1 MGNAAGMAMSD
12 ERAAPQPAATRLR
25 PANRDSAIMTDRAI
39 LKVDNISKSYAGV
52 TALDSVSL
60 SAERNRIVGIVGE
73 NGAGKTTL
81 FNIISGIIPADGGR
95 IELDGREI
103 RPANYREAS
112 LLGIS
117 RVFQEQALIPNIAVY
132 ENLLLAHEDRFV
144 RWGQLIDKRR
154 MIDVAQRIVSA
165 IGLDIDVRR
174 PTSDYDFSVR
184 QAIEIARACLVPQ
197 MVLGIEHLVI
207 LLDEPTS
214 ALARNEEEAFFKLV
228 AGLKEH
234 GTVLFVSHRLNEV
247 LRISDVIYVMKD
259 GRIVA
264 EVDPAEADERR
275 LHGLMVGRARDED
288 YYHERGQQAVDA
300 APPALRVEHL
310 SRRGEYQDISLTL
323 RQGEILG
330 IGGLLDSGKSALG
343 KGIAGVV
350 APDRGTVAI
359 GHEAPAR
366 PQLSRL
372 MARGLGY
379 VPAERHAEGMITSFP
394 LSWNISLASGGD
406 LFSSNLGYWRGRLET
421 SVSRSFI
428 ERLRI
433 KADGPGSIC
442 SRLSGGNQQKV
453 VLAKWLC
460 RDPRVLV
467 LDNPT
472 RGVDA
477 GAKEEIYALIR
488 DLTANGVAV
497 LLITDELLELIGLS
511 NRIAI
516 MSQGRIGAIVPA
528 SVGAKPTED
537 ALVALMLGY
546 KANRTEAARE
556 TLH

>member
-1 MGNAAGMAMSD
+1 
-12 ERAAPQPAATRLR
+12 
-25 PANRDSAIMTDRAI
+25 MTDSVI
-39 LKVDNISKSYAGV
+39 LKVDNVSKSYAGV
-52 TALDSVSL
+52 TTLDAVCL
-60 SAERNRIVGIVGE
+60 SARRNQIVGIVGE

-81 FNIISGIIPADGGR
+81 FNIISGIVPADGGR
-95 IELDGREI
+95 VELDGREI
-103 RPANYREAS
+103 HPANYREAS

-117 RVFQEQALIPNIAVY
+117 RVFQEQALIPNITVY

-144 RWGQLIDKRR
+144 RWGQLIDTRR
-154 MIDVAQRIVSA
+154 MIEVAQQIVST

-174 PTSDYDFSVR
+174 ATNDYDFSVR
-184 QAIEIARACLVPQ
+184 QTIEIARACLVPQ
-197 MVLGIEHLVI
+197 MVLGIEHPVV

-228 AGLKEH
+228 AGLKQH
-234 GTVLFVSHRLNEV
+234 GTVLFVSHRLSEV

-288 YYHERGQQAVDA
+288 YYHERGQQSVDA

-310 SRRGEYQDISLTL
+310 SRRGEYLDISLTL
-323 RQGEILG
+323 RQGEVLG

-350 APDRGTVAI
+350 APEQGTVAI
-359 GHEAPAR
+359 GDHAPAR
-366 PQLSRL
+366 PELGRL
-372 MARGLGY
+372 MKQGFGY

-394 LSWNISLASGGD
+394 VSWNVSLASGGD
-406 LFSSNLGYWRGRLET
+406 LFSSNLGYWRGRLEN
-421 SVSRSFI
+421 SVSRRFI
-428 ERLRI
+428 DQLRI
-433 KADGPGSIC
+433 KANGPGSIC

-488 DLTANGVAV
+488 KLTADGVAV

-516 MSQGRIGAIVPA
+516 MRQGRIDATVAAP
-528 SVGAKPTED
+528 VGAKPTED

-546 KANRTEAARE
+546 EANRTEAARE

>member
-1 MGNAAGMAMSD
+1 MAMGN
-12 ERAAPQPAATRLR
+12 ERTAPVPAADRLR
-25 PANRDSAIMTDRAI
+25 PALLDPAAMTDRAI
-39 LKVDNISKSYAGV
+39 LKVDNVSKSYAGV
-52 TALDSVSL
+52 TTLDCVSL
-60 SAERNRIVGIVGE
+60 SAARNQIVGIVGE

-95 IELDGREI
+95 VELDGREI

-154 MIDVAQRIVSA
+154 MIEMAQQIVST

-184 QAIEIARACLVPQ
+184 QTIEIARACLVPQ
-197 MVLGIEHLVI
+197 MVLGIEHPVI

-228 AGLKEH
+228 AGLKQH
-234 GTVLFVSHRLNEV
+234 GAVLFVSHRLNEV

-264 EVDPAEADERR
+264 AVDPVEADERK

-288 YYHERGQQAVDA
+288 YYHERGQQPVDA
-300 APPALRVEHL
+300 APAALRVTHL
-310 SRRGEYQDISLTL
+310 SRRGEYQDVSLTL
-323 RQGEILG
+323 RQGEVLG

-350 APDRGTVAI
+350 TPDQGTVAI
-359 GHEAPAR
+359 GDQAPAR
-366 PQLSRL
+366 PDLNRL
-372 MARGLGY
+372 MAQGVGY

-394 LSWNISLASGGD
+394 VAWNVSMASGSD
-406 LFSSNLGYWRGRLET
+406 LFSSRLGYWRGRLEN

-428 ERLRI
+428 DRLRI

-442 SRLSGGNQQKV
+442 SRISGGNQQKV

-460 RDPRVLV
+460 RSPRVLV

-488 DLTANGVAV
+488 KLTADGVAV

-511 NRIAI
+511 NHIVI
-516 MSQGRIGAIVPA
+516 MKQGRIGATVAAP
-528 SVGAKPTED
+528 VGAKPTED

-546 KANRTEAARE
+546 EANRTEAVPETLPRE

>member
-1 MGNAAGMAMSD
+1 MGNEPASRLSAAGPVRLARRPPSAMT
-12 ERAAPQPAATRLR
+12 E
-25 PANRDSAIMTDRAI
+25 SAILR
-39 LKVDNISKSYAGV
+39 VENVSKSFAGV
-52 TALDSVSL
+52 TTLDSVSL
-60 SAERNRIVGIVGE
+60 SAARNQIVGIVGE

-95 IELDGREI
+95 VALDGREI
-103 RPANYREAS
+103 HPANYREAS

-144 RWGQLIDKRR
+144 RWGQLIDTRR
-154 MIDVAQRIVSA
+154 MIEVAERIVST

-184 QAIEIARACLVPQ
+184 QTIEIARACLVPQ
-197 MVLGIEHLVI
+197 MVLGIEHPVI

-214 ALARNEEEAFFKLV
+214 ALARNEEEAFFKLI
-228 AGLKEH
+228 AGLKQH

-264 EVDPAEADERR
+264 EVDPAGADERK

-288 YYHERGQQAVDA
+288 YYHERGRQSVEA
-300 APPALRVEHL
+300 AAPALRVEHL
-310 SRRGEYQDISLTL
+310 SRRGDYLDISLTL
-323 RQGEILG
+323 RQGEVLG

-343 KGIAGVV
+343 KGIAGVL
-350 APDRGTVAI
+350 ASDQGTVAI
-359 GHEAPAR
+359 GDRTPAR
-366 PQLSRL
+366 PELRRL
-372 MARGLGY
+372 MAQGFGY
-379 VPAERHAEGMITSFP
+379 VPAERHAEGMITAFP
-394 LSWNISLASGGD
+394 VSWNISLASGSD
-406 LFSSNLGYWRGRLET
+406 LFSSEVGYWRGRLEN

-433 KADGPGSIC
+433 KANGPGSIC

-488 DLTANGVAV
+488 KLTAEGVAV

-516 MSQGRIGAIVPA
+516 MSQGRITATVPA
-528 SVGAKPTED
+528 PVGAKPTED

-546 KANRTEAARE
+546 EANRTEALPDALPRG

>member
-1 MGNAAGMAMSD
+1 MSQAPGASLPA
-12 ERAAPQPAATRLR
+12 AAPFRAGRSAAMTESEILR
-25 PANRDSAIMTDRAI
+25 VEN
-39 LKVDNISKSYAGV
+39 VSKSFAGV
-52 TALDSVSL
+52 TTLDSVSL
-60 SAERNRIVGIVGE
+60 KARRNQIVGIVGE

-81 FNIISGIIPADGGR
+81 FNIISGIIAADGGR
-95 IELDGREI
+95 VLLDGREV

-117 RVFQEQALIPNIAVY
+117 RVFQEQALIPNITVY

-144 RWGQLIDKRR
+144 RWGQLVDRRR
-154 MIDVAQRIVSA
+154 MIEVAERVVSA
-165 IGLDIDVRR
+165 VGLDIDVRR
-174 PTSDYDFSVR
+174 PAGDYDFSVR

-197 MVLGIEHLVI
+197 AVLGIEHPVI

-214 ALARNEEEAFFKLV
+214 ALARAEEEAFFRLV

-234 GTVLFVSHRLNEV
+234 GAVLFVSHRLNEV

-264 EVDPAEADERR
+264 EVDPAEADERK

-288 YYHERGQQAVDA
+288 YYHERGQRSVET

-310 SRRGEYQDISLTL
+310 SRRGDYQDITLTL

-343 KGIAGVV
+343 KGIAGVR
-350 APDRGTVAI
+350 APDQGTVAI
-359 GHEAPAR
+359 GDDAPAR

-372 MARGLGY
+372 MARGFGY
-379 VPAERHAEGMITSFP
+379 VPAERHAEGMITAFP
-394 LSWNISLASGGD
+394 VSWNLSLASGGD
-406 LFSSNLGYWRGRLET
+406 LFSSRLGYWRGRLEA
-421 SVSRSFI
+421 SVSRRFI

-433 KADGPGSIC
+433 KASGPAAIC
-442 SRLSGGNQQKV
+442 ARLSGGNQQKV

-460 RDPRVLV
+460 REPRVLV

-488 DLTANGVAV
+488 ELTGQGVAV

-516 MSQGRIGAIVPA
+516 MSQGRISAVVAAP
-528 SVGAKPTED
+528 VGAKPTED

-546 KANRTEAARE
+546 EANRTDAARGTQPQG

>member
-1 MGNAAGMAMSD
+1 MGSFPVAPAPAAAPFGTAEQRPVAMSD
-12 ERAAPQPAATRLR
+12 
-25 PANRDSAIMTDRAI
+25 SAI
-39 LKVDNISKSYAGV
+39 LKIDKVSKSFAGV
-52 TALDSVSL
+52 ATLDSVSL
-60 SAERNRIVGIVGE
+60 SAARNQIVGIVGE

-81 FNIISGIIPADGGR
+81 FNIISGIIPADRGHV
-95 IELDGREI
+95 ELDGRAI
-103 RPANYREAS
+103 RPANYHEAS

-117 RVFQEQALIPNIAVY
+117 RVFQEQALIPNITVY

-144 RWGQLIDKRR
+144 RWGQIVDKRR
-154 MIDVAQRIVSA
+154 MIEVARQIVSA

-174 PTSDYDFSVR
+174 TTGDYDFSVR

-197 MVLGIEHLVI
+197 MVLGIEHPVV

-214 ALARNEEEAFFKLV
+214 ALARNEEETFFKLV
-228 AGLKEH
+228 EGLKQH

-247 LRISDVIYVMKD
+247 LRISDLIYVMKD

-264 EVDPAEADERR
+264 AVDPADADERR

-288 YYHERGQQAVDA
+288 YYHERGQLAVET

-310 SRRGEYQDISLTL
+310 SRHGDYLDVSLTL
-323 RQGEILG
+323 RRGEVLG
-330 IGGLLDSGKSALG
+330 VGGLLDSGKSALG
-343 KGIAGVV
+343 KGIAGVLGS
-350 APDRGTVAI
+350 DRGTVAI
-359 GHEAPAR
+359 DDGAPAR
-366 PQLSRL
+366 PELRRL
-372 MARGLGY
+372 MGQGFGY
-379 VPAERHAEGMITSFP
+379 VPAERHAEGMITAFP
-394 LSWNISLASGGD
+394 VSWNISLAGGGD
-406 LFSSNLGYWRGRLET
+406 LFSTGFGYWRNRLEND
-421 SVSRSFI
+421 VSRRFI

-433 KADGPGSIC
+433 KAPGPGAIC

-488 DLTANGVAV
+488 KLTAEGVAI

-511 NRIAI
+511 NRIVI
-516 MSQGRIGAIVPA
+516 MNQGRITATVEAP
-528 SVGAKPTED
+528 VGGKPNED
-537 ALVALMLGY
+537 TLVALMLGY
-546 KANRTEAARE
+546 EANRSEAGHEMPPRGS
-556 TLH
+556 LH